1 MPVLLLSLLLLGSAC
16 DLEASRRTFQPGTR
30 SSHSARAR
38 AAWHELLPVEPS
50 DDLLGDDLDLPMG
63 AEEGMV
69 IPSACGAC
77 GCLKL

>member
-1 MPVLLLSLLLLGSAC
+1 MRVLLLSVLLLGSAC
-16 DLEASRRTFQPGTR
+16 DLEASRRAFQPGAQR
-30 SSHSARAR
+30 PQVPRAL
-38 AAWHELLPVEPS
+38 ATWQELLPGEPP